1 MLPVVPPLPAAGQ
14 NQVMDKDTQNTAQA
28 AAQNIPR
35 TAVVTGAGSGI
46 GRATAQAFLAA
57 GYQVVLAG
65 RRETQLQDTAAGHP
79 AALVVP
85 TDVTVPDD
93 VERLFAAAAG
103 TFGRVDVLFNN
114 AGVFGPTGSI
124 DELSME
130 DWNRTLA
137 VNITGT
143 MLCAAAAVRHMKA
156 QTPRGG
162 RIINNGSVSA
172 HTPRPLSAAY
182 TATKHAVAGLSKSI
196 DLDGRPFGITCG
208 QIDIGNAATELLSG
222 ISSGQGGALQA
233 NGTTAVEPSFPVEE
247 AAAAV
252 LFMASAPASANVRS
266 LVITASGMP
275 FGGRG

>member
-1 MLPVVPPLPAAGQ
+1 MVHRLRTAGQ
-14 NQVMDKDTQNTAQA
+14 NQVMDKDTHNIPPGA
-28 AAQNIPR
+28 AGATPR

-57 GYQVVLAG
+57 GYRVVLAG
-65 RRETQLQDTAAGHP
+65 RREAELQETAAGHP
-79 AALVVP
+79 EALVVP

-124 DELSME
+124 DELSIE

-137 VNITGT
+137 VNVTGT
-143 MLCAAAAVRHMKA
+143 MLCAAVAVRHMKA

-162 RIINNGSVSA
+162 RIINNGSISA

-182 TATKHAVAGLSKSI
+182 TATKHAVTGLTKSI
-196 DLDGRPFGITCG
+196 DLDGRPYGITCG

-222 ISSGQGGALQA
+222 ISSGQGALQA
-233 NGTTAVEPSFPVEE
+233 NGTTSVEPSFPVEE

-266 LVITASGMP
+266 LVVTASGMP

>member
-1 MLPVVPPLPAAGQ
+1 MDTNPLPTQSHDAAP
-14 NQVMDKDTQNTAQA
+14 
-28 AAQNIPR
+28 PR

-46 GRATAQAFLAA
+46 GRAAARAFLAD
-57 GYQVVLAG
+57 GFQVVLAG
-65 RRETQLQDTAAGHP
+65 RRETELRETADGSP
-79 AALVVP
+79 RALVVP

-93 VERLFAAAAG
+93 VERLFAAAVGA
-103 TFGRVDVLFNN
+103 FGRVDVLFNN
-114 AGVFGPTGSI
+114 AGTFGPTGSI
-124 DELSME
+124 DELSLE

-137 VNITGT
+137 VNVTGT
-143 MLCAAAAVRHMKA
+143 MLCTAVAVRHMKA
-156 QTPRGG
+156 QSPQGG
-162 RIINNGSVSA
+162 RIINNGSISA

-182 TATKHAVAGLSKSI
+182 TATKHAVTGLTKSI

-222 ISSGQGGALQA
+222 IGGGQGALQA
-233 NGTTAVEPSFPVEE
+233 NGTRAQEPCFPAEE

-266 LVITASGMP
+266 LVLTAAGMP